1 MTPYQLLTNVVPF
14 PFWNA
19 YTPTLPSIYWD
30 VDSQEE
36 RIKKICL
43 TIHKL
48 TEYADY
54 LCGNLNVDQKAI
66 EELQADFKK
75 FQESGFEDYYEQQLE
90 AWVNANVANIF
101 EQYAKLVL
109 FGLNDEGHFVAYV
122 PDSWSDIWFD
132 TIADYQD
139 PNYGCLVLC
148 WDGDGQN
155 VDPQGPSSNRIS
167 YDQLLYKPKINGVEL
182 QGDKSFPD
190 LGLTPITTQR
200 VDDAFGGV

>member
-1 MTPYQLLTNVVPF
+1 MTPYQLLTNVMPF
-14 PFWNA
+14 PLWNA

-48 TEYADY
+48 TEYVDY
-54 LCGNLNVDQKAI
+54 LCGNVNLDQKAI
-66 EELQADFKK
+66 EELQADFEK
-75 FQESGFEDYYEQQLE
+75 FQESGFEDYYEQQIE

-109 FGLNDEGHFVAYV
+109 FGLNDEGYFVAYV
-122 PDSWSDIWFD
+122 PDSWSEIWFD

-139 PNYGCLVLC
+139 PLYGSLVLL
-148 WDGDGQN
+148 WDGNGDFSN
-155 VDPQGPSSNRIS
+155 PVGPTNMPTNYENLSF
-167 YDQLLYKPKINGVEL
+167 KPSINGVTL
-182 QGDKSFPD
+182 IGDRSFAE
-190 LGLTPITTQR
+190 LGLVPMTEQEVI
-200 VDDAFGGV
+200 DA

>member
-1 MTPYQLLTNVVPF
+1 MNPAYRGIPPFAMFTRFTPALPQFYTGVPTMEQGFKELCKNFHKMVCYVDNMADVQNLT
-14 PFWNA
+14 
-19 YTPTLPSIYWD
+19 S
-30 VDSQEE
+30 EE
-36 RIKKICL
+36 V
-43 TIHKL
+43 
-48 TEYADY
+48 A
-54 LCGNLNVDQKAI
+54 Q
-66 EELQADFKK
+66 LQADFKQ
-75 FQESGFEDYYEQQLE
+75 FQESGFEDYYAQQIE

-109 FGLNDEGHFVAYV
+109 FGLDDEGHFVAYV
-122 PDSWSDIWFD
+122 PDSWSEIWFD

-167 YDQLLYKPKINGVEL
+167 YEQLLYKPKINGVEL
-182 QGDKSFPD
+182 TGDKSFPD
-190 LGLTPITTQR
+190 LGLTPITTQQ